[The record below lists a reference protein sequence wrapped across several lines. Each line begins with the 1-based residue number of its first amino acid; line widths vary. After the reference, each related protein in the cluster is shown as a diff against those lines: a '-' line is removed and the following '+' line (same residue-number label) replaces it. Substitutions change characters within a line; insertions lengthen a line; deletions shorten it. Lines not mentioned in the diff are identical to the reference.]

1 MTHHQV
7 AVLTNRTQTQGKDGM
22 ATIKRIKATVITIGR
37 KIPKD
42 GTNLMEMVKK
52 VTEETNLITIKTRME
67 RKGRER
73 SQVVEMEVIAALVT
87 ALMTA
92 QAQMCQ
98 YVKNKKKKWAAYL
111 GLWSL
116 GFSRRRKW
124 LYLGTTLCLGSKS
137 TPRGNPRSRDHPR
150 EILKVQ

>member
-98 YVKNKKKKWAAYL
+98 YVKNKKKNGPLTLVCGHWA
-111 GLWSL
+111 SL
-116 GFSRRRKW
+116 VVGNGCTWAPHCVLVAKA
-124 LYLGTTLCLGSKS
+124 L
-137 TPRGNPRSRDHPR
+137 RGAIP
-150 EILKVQ
+150 EAATILEK

>member
-1 MTHHQV
+1 M
-7 AVLTNRTQTQGKDGM
+7 
-22 ATIKRIKATVITIGR
+22 
-37 KIPKD
+37 
-42 GTNLMEMVKK
+42 
-52 VTEETNLITIKTRME
+52 
-67 RKGRER
+67 
-73 SQVVEMEVIAALVT
+73 IAALVT

-116 GFSRRRKW
+116 GFSRRREW

-137 TPRGNPRSRDHPR
+137 TPRGNPRSRDHPG
-150 EILKVQ
+150 EIIKVQ